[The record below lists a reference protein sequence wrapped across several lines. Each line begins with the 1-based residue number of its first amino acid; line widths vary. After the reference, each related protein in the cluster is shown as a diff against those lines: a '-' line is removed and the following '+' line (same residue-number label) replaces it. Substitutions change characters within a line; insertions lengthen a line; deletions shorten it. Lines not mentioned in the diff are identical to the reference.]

1 MLGKGNNSSK
11 RERERER
18 EWLLDEFLAGFAYF
32 LSICWRL
39 GVEKSTGSF
48 FYLIIILCFFI
59 DITASFRNIDVD
71 NSGHAAFDVDTVS
84 ISVKI
89 LAFLSI

>member
-1 MLGKGNNSSK
+1 M
-11 RERERER
+11 
-18 EWLLDEFLAGFAYF
+18 
-32 LSICWRL
+32 
-39 GVEKSTGSF
+39 EKSTGSF
-48 FYLIIILCFFI
+48 FYLIILCFFI

-71 NSGHAAFDVDTVS
+71 NSGHAAFDLDTVS